1 MKKIM
6 TGLTVIVDTAEML
19 ATYTQQLPVM
29 VGFFDSVESPGGAPT
44 PREHFLLVLLLRR
57 VTAALHETERAH

>member
-19 ATYTQQLPVM
+19 ATYTQKPPVM
-29 VGFFDSVESPGGAPT
+29 VGFFDSVESQGGAPT
-44 PREHFLLVLLLRR
+44 PRGHCLLVLLLCP
-57 VTAALHETERAH
+57 VAVA